1 MARLYEYADS
11 NEKSG
16 YFLRGGSSDSN
27 YTMRATPL
35 GRQLFD
41 RLDYNPGVVN
51 KERGPRVPSQLQWA
65 MYEAGLLKT
74 GGSEPTGSGID
85 GKLDGEDAE
94 ISDEIIAKVVSF
106 IHEEG
111 GDRSEIKKLADLLE
125 VETEDYRSEAIWNLP
140 AEGRDGVEDYLRE
153 YLKARLNPEEVS
165 RWSVSVDCTRQTF
178 DEIEKGVLE
187 IRIEHLAENSEKYH
201 HVGYVCPEHGFER
214 ISTACAS
221 TVDWENRHRL
231 EQHRENIIEAVID
244 MADELDYYIGEPTA
258 DIDLLTHE
266 EMDIFN

>member
-27 YTMRATPL
+27 YTMRATEL
-35 GRQLFD
+35 GQQLFD
-41 RLDYNPGVVN
+41 RLDYDPGVVN
-51 KERGPRVPSQLQWA
+51 KERGPRIPPRLQWA
-65 MYEAGLLKT
+65 MYDVGLLET

-85 GKLDGEDAE
+85 GDLDVEDIE
-94 ISDEIIAKVVSF
+94 ISEERITRIESF
-106 IHEEG
+106 IQETG
-111 GDRSEIKKLADLLE
+111 NDRIEVQKLADLLD
-125 VETEDYRSEAIWNLP
+125 VELQGGNSEGIWNL
-140 AEGRDGVEDYLRE
+140 AESDREGVEDYLRT
-153 YLKARLNPEEVS
+153 YLNALLNPEEAS
-165 RWSVSVDCTRQTF
+165 RWSVSVDYTRQTS

-187 IRIEHLAENSEKYH
+187 IHIEHLAEKSEKYY
-201 HVGYVCPEHGFER
+201 HVGYICPEHGFER

-221 TVDWENRHRL
+221 TVDWECRRQL

-244 MADELDYYIGEPTA
+244 MADEFDYYIGEPTA
-258 DIDLLTHE
+258 NIDLLTHE